1 MDIIKGVRNKMN
13 FDERLMKAE
22 TSDELKKMKIWM
34 FQEQVRIQAQKDEFI
49 ELAQELQKEK
59 RAIERER
66 DALNKRIKM
75 EEKRFQNN
83 EMLISKKQKIIE
95 DAFRQLSVD
104 KKVLECERLN
114 FEYEKNK
121 YRRQRTSNTA
131 RNQNI
136 NATVYES
143 CVFFGGITNELALR
157 KRYKELM
164 KIFHPDN
171 VCGDTNT
178 LLRIQAE
185 YENIKRKYYE
195 A

>member
-136 NATVYES
+136 NATVYEG
-143 CVFFGGITNELALR
+143 CVFFSGITNELAPR

-185 YENIKRKYYE
+185 YENIKRKYSE